1 MYLLI
6 FVETDFFDEPRNTSV
21 DWRDMLSH
29 LRIIS
34 IFNVSKVNEPGT
46 NIGDTTDKKTDYHN
60 IIYNLLGFLAIII
73 IYILNSK

>member
-1 MYLLI
+1 
-6 FVETDFFDEPRNTSV
+6 
-21 DWRDMLSH
+21 MLSH

-60 IIYNLLGFLAIII
+60 IIYNLLGFSSYHNHL
-73 IYILNSK
+73 YFKQ